1 MFCPN
6 CGHENNDENKFCMKC
21 GKPFQQKLQDTNQNV
36 NSNVQPAPSFAA
48 QNYPY
53 IPVPFDNCIYTKG
66 AKIIRLVVGIIS
78 MVLPLLILL
87 QSCASGII
95 NIFENPDAADGTAGF
110 LLSIFMLTA
119 GIISVA
125 ARKTRGGTITAISFY
140 LLGTVISDID
150 VAVFKDL
157 IIWSYVSLIFAILLI
172 ISLAMKKDSANCK
185 KISLDVIIIGII
197 TLIIAAIMVLYGGSK
212 SKSDGA
218 ESSVTSDSIEV
229 IEESVTE
236 ITADKIQTTE
246 EPEKVIETKPE
257 PTEEKVIN
265 SSDKSIISGIHN
277 GMTQTDVISLLGDNF
292 ETEYYDESNY
302 YYVKTVYNYKTSN
315 VDVFNINMPAIM
327 FFEFS
332 ESGKLF
338 NYGYHIGFDGVNY
351 KYDLSK
357 LSPAYEKI
365 NLQLTEWY
373 GPGAKETNDFI
384 GIDQILTWSTEYGDI
399 WFVVGENMWSENS
412 GINEITLSCEDESW
426 KTSSEDEE
434 DEMING
440 VSYRIE
446 DTKGQINC
454 HGGIVPGYTTSY
466 VCDGGTRETVRQSQG
481 DTWHVTAKNI
491 CVNYGITWCELW
503 DSDDGDYYGW
513 VDADYIDFY

>member
-21 GKPFQQKLQDTNQNV
+21 GKPFQQKFQNTNQNV
-36 NSNVQPAPSFAA
+36 NSNVQPAIDFTG

-172 ISLAMKKDSANCK
+172 ISLAMKKDSSNCK
-185 KISLDVIIIGII
+185 KISLDVIILGII
-197 TLIIAAIMVLYGGSK
+197 TFIISAIMVLYEGSK
-212 SKSDGA
+212 WESDDF
-218 ESSVTSDSIEV
+218 ESSVISDSIQT
-229 IEESVTE
+229 IEESVPE
-236 ITADKIQTTE
+236 ITADKIQTAE
-246 EPEKVIETKPE
+246 EPEKVIETEPE
-257 PTEEKVIN
+257 PTEEKQIN
-265 SSDKSIISGIHN
+265 SDDKSIIPGIYL
-277 GMTQTDVISLLGDNF
+277 GMTQTEVIDLLGGNF

-302 YYVKTVYNYKTSN
+302 AWVKIIYNYLTYN
-315 VDVFNINMPAIM
+315 VDVFNVDMPAIM
-327 FFEFS
+327 FFEFT
-332 ESGKLF
+332 ENGILY

-351 KYDLSK
+351 QYDFST
-357 LSPAYEKI
+357 LSPAYDKI

-373 GPGAKETNDFI
+373 GPGTQETTDII
-384 GIDQILTWSTEYGDI
+384 GIDQMITWSTEYGDI
-399 WFVVGENMWSENS
+399 WFVVGENMWDYGS
-412 GINEITLSCEDESW
+412 GINEITLSCADNSF
-426 KTSSEDEE
+426 
-434 DEMING
+434 
-440 VSYRIE
+440 
-446 DTKGQINC
+446 
-454 HGGIVPGYTTSY
+454 
-466 VCDGGTRETVRQSQG
+466 QG
-481 DTWHVTAKNI
+481 
-491 CVNYGITWCELW
+491 
-503 DSDDGDYYGW
+503 
-513 VDADYIDFY
+513 